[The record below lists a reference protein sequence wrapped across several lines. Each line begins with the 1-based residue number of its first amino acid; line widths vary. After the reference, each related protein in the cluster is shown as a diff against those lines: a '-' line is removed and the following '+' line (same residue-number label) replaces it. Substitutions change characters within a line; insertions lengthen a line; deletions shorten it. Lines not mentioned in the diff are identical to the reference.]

1 MEDDTNNNGK
11 TLGESYSR
19 KGSGQSTTS
28 TVGTISAVGL
38 EMDEEEEEEG
48 EWVEKK
54 KGATSPPRSLV
65 GGSAV
70 KTVRICV
77 YYLVYL
83 YFGCVR
89 VCGVHNFSLVEIL
102 LPEILVIIPMYN
114 ILC

>member
-28 TVGTISAVGL
+28 TVGTLSAVGL
-38 EMDEEEEEEG
+38 EMDEEEEEG
-48 EWVEKK
+48 EWVEKQ

-65 GGSAV
+65 GGSTV

-77 YYLVYL
+77 YCWVDL
-83 YFGCVR
+83 YFGFVR
-89 VCGVHNFSLVEIL
+89 VCGVHYFFSLVNEL
-102 LPEILVIIPMYN
+102 FV
-114 ILC
+114 